1 MFGAKSRF
9 FNKKSVAKSDV
20 NDDTFAF
27 AHSVSA
33 IIKPVDGIALK
44 EKLVLKQ
51 QLKEHKS

>member
-27 AHSVSA
+27 AHSVPA
-33 IIKPVDGIALK
+33 IIKPALK